1 MVTVILTHEVSN
13 YAEWKIGFKAGEPL
27 RQQASVKTIGT
38 YHSVDNP
45 NLVSIITEF
54 PSVEVARGFVASPQ
68 LKADM
73 DRAGVVGNLE
83 VKILNQF

>member
-27 RQQASVKTIGT
+27 RQQANVRTIGT
-38 YHSVDNP
+38 FNSVDNP
-45 NLVSIITEF
+45 NLVTIIPEF
-54 PSVEVARGFVASPQ
+54 PSEEVARGFVVNPQ

-73 DRAGVVGNLE
+73 DSAGVVGIPE
-83 VKILNQF
+83 VKILNQI